1 MVAHFCFISRIDFR
15 TISSTESTSTESTA
29 LSPIHVWGR
38 RQWLVLWRVVCKRC
52 LRRYHSPSQRNQ
64 GKFSVDQGGRRSGGN
79 LLRQNS
85 EAGFEACITKILARQ
100 FGFHQLIPVP
110 HVRSRNIQSMQRYI
124 ILDEESHEDV
134 ERDFR
139 ERLASF
145 EMVRPPMDP
154 SSSEAF

>member
-1 MVAHFCFISRIDFR
+1 MLFLCYRYR
-15 TISSTESTSTESTA
+15 LCSSKKEGQYPKWSKNPPWNNGLAPPTGE
-29 LSPIHVWGR
+29 W
-38 RQWLVLWRVVCKRC
+38 KRGTKQ
-52 LRRYHSPSQRNQ
+52 LLNKQRNL

-100 FGFHQLIPVP
+100 FLFHQLIPVP

-134 ERDFR
+134 ER

-154 SSSEAF
+154 SSSEAFSVPL

>member
-1 MVAHFCFISRIDFR
+1 MAGSM
-15 TISSTESTSTESTA
+15 TSCLQEV
-29 LSPIHVWGR
+29 SP
-38 RQWLVLWRVVCKRC
+38 K
-52 LRRYHSPSQRNQ
+52 RRYHSPSQRNQ

-85 EAGFEACITKILARQ
+85 EAGFEVKARQ
-100 FGFHQLIPVP
+100 FCFHQLIPVP